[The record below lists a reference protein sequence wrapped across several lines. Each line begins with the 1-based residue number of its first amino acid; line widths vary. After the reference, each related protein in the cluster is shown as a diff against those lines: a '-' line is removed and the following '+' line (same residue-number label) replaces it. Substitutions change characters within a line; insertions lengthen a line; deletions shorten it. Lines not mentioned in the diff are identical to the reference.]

1 MANQFKKLLEQ
12 DLDEA
17 RKEQT
22 TSMTRFM
29 EKEWA
34 HIKKAEAS
42 DFDSSPETG
51 VSREKLTKIARAL
64 YTAPEGHQF
73 YKKALRLLKDREKM
87 FNETN
92 RLDWGMAELLAYA
105 SLLSEGNPIRISGQ
119 DVERGTF
126 SHRHAILKSEN
137 SETKINIFNSSF

>member
-1 MANQFKKLLEQ
+1 MFLLICFVTEDMDIMRAMNLVLLSLNYIRLHSKHPNPREIYNQKLMAQGVVESSIVKEMTKQFKNLLEQ

-17 RKEQT
+17 RKEET
-22 TSMTRFM
+22 TSMTRFT

-51 VSREKLTKIARAL
+51 ISREKLTQIARAL

-73 YKKALRLLKDREKM
+73 YKKALRLLKDREK
-87 FNETN
+87 
-92 RLDWGMAELLAYA
+92 
-105 SLLSEGNPIRISGQ
+105 I
-119 DVERGTF
+119 
-126 SHRHAILKSEN
+126 
-137 SETKINIFNSSF
+137 